1 MSSTFIIS
9 ASGFAVCL
17 VLLFYFIAK
26 YRRAGGKEI
35 PDGGGL
41 DIITEDI
48 AAGAAHAVQDAVK
61 IFGKNPSPAAKE
73 IADIKEKLRDLYY
86 SLEEIK
92 LLEEKRNTA
101 AANAIAKVEQRVST
115 FENEYVN
122 KLQPTL
128 YSLIS
133 ELENIQNKAK

>member
-9 ASGFAVCL
+9 SSGFAACL

-26 YRRAGGKEI
+26 YRRSGGKE
-35 PDGGGL
+35 PAAAGL
-41 DIITEDI
+41 DMPEDI
-48 AAGAAHAVQDAVK
+48 VAGAAQVAQDAVK

-73 IADIKEKLRDLYY
+73 IADIKDKLRDLHYR
-86 SLEEIK
+86 LEEMK
-92 LLEEKRNTA
+92 LLEEKRASA
-101 AANAIAKVEQRVST
+101 AVASLARVEQRVAT

>member
-9 ASGFAVCL
+9 SSGFAACL

-26 YRRAGGKEI
+26 YRRAGAKES
-35 PDGGGL
+35 PDGGL
-41 DIITEDI
+41 DITEDI
-48 AAGAAHAVQDAVK
+48 AAGAAQDSVK

-73 IADIKEKLRDLYY
+73 IADIKDKLRDLHYR
-86 SLEEIK
+86 LEEIK
-92 LLEEKRNTA
+92 LLEEKRNA
-101 AANAIAKVEQRVST
+101 SAANAIAKVEQRVAT

-133 ELENIQNKAK
+133 ELENIQNKTK

>member
-9 ASGFAVCL
+9 SSGFAVCL
-17 VLLFYFIAK
+17 VLLFYFTAK
-26 YRRAGGKEI
+26 YRRACAKDS
-35 PDGGGL
+35 PDGGL
-41 DIITEDI
+41 DITEDI
-48 AAGAAHAVQDAVK
+48 AAGAAQVAQDAVK

-73 IADIKEKLRDLYY
+73 IADIKDKLRDLHYKV
-86 SLEEIK
+86 EEIK
-92 LLEEKRNTA
+92 LLEEKRNAA
-101 AANAIAKVEQRVST
+101 AANAIAKVEQRVAT

-133 ELENIQNKAK
+133 ELENIQNKTK

>member
-9 ASGFAVCL
+9 SSGFAACL

-26 YRRAGGKEI
+26 YRRAGGEES
-35 PDGGGL
+35 PAGGL
-41 DIITEDI
+41 YITEDI
-48 AAGAAHAVQDAVK
+48 AAGAAHAAQDAVK

-73 IADIKEKLRDLYY
+73 IADIKEKLRDLHYR
-86 SLEEIK
+86 LEEIK
-92 LLEEKRNTA
+92 LLEEKRNA
-101 AANAIAKVEQRVST
+101 AAAAAVARVEQRVTT